1 MRKDKFYGGRT
12 LLVEQQIWPCK
23 PVIDEPCVK
32 GQCKVLWELRRVVTN
47 FGELD
52 KGFLG
57 KLTSGTSL
65 NDKQKSLPEE
75 MG

>member
-1 MRKDKFYGGRT
+1 M
-12 LLVEQQIWPCK
+12 
-23 PVIDEPCVK
+23 
-32 GQCKVLWELRRVVTN
+32 LWELRRVVTN
-47 FGELD
+47 FGELG

-75 MG
+75 ETGVGHPKFLLFPV

>member
-1 MRKDKFYGGRT
+1 M
-12 LLVEQQIWPCK
+12 
-23 PVIDEPCVK
+23 IDELCVR

-47 FGELD
+47 FGELGE
-52 KGFLG
+52 GFLG

-75 MG
+75 ETGVGHPKFLLFPV